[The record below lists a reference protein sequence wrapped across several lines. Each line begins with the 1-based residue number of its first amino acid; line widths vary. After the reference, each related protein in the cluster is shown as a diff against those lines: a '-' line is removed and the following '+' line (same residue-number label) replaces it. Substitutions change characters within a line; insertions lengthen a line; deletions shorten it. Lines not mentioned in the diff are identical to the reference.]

1 MEDDPEDMMSN
12 YGNIIIVTE
21 ADFEYQVVAY
31 SQQVPVV
38 VDFWAEWCGPC
49 KMLGPLL
56 ERLAAE
62 GEGSFR
68 LAKVDVDENP
78 NLSRRF
84 NIRSIPTVKGFVNG
98 QPVAEFVG
106 MVPESQVREFLKKL
120 IPDESTLELEKG
132 MSLLGLGQM
141 KTAEETFR
149 KLLEAGS
156 DSPLVPLGLAKSLL
170 LQGRGSEAL
179 QLIDAIPVGK
189 AFGPAETLRPLAL
202 ALASEGEISDDL
214 LEIAYQRAITLVKR
228 GNLPAALDGLLDILR
243 ESKRF
248 RGGEAQKVI
257 LAIFELLG
265 NQDPLTLQYR
275 RELSSVLF

>member
-1 MEDDPEDMMSN
+1 MTS
-12 YGNIIIVTE
+12 YRNIINVTE
-21 ADFEYQVVAY
+21 ADFEFEVVAY

-38 VDFWAEWCGPC
+38 VDFWAEWCQPC

-62 GEGSFR
+62 AEGTFR

-84 NIRSIPTVKGFVNG
+84 NIRSIPTVKGFSNG
-98 QPVAEFVG
+98 QAVAEFVG
-106 MVPESQVREFLKKL
+106 MVPEVQVREFLKKL
-120 IPDESTLELEKG
+120 VPDESTLEMEKG
-132 MSLLGLGQM
+132 FSLLELGQP

-149 KLLEAGS
+149 NLLATGME
-156 DSPLVPLGLAKSLL
+156 SPMVPLGLAKSLL
-170 LQGRGSEAL
+170 LQGRGEEAL
-179 QLIDAIPVGK
+179 HILDTIQVGK
-189 AFGPAETLRPLAL
+189 AFGPAETLRPLAI
-202 ALASEGEISDDL
+202 ALSRDDENTEDV
-214 LEIAYQRAITLVKR
+214 LETAYQHALILVKR

-243 ESKRF
+243 ENKRF

-265 NQDPLTLQYR
+265 NQHPQTIQYR

>member
-1 MEDDPEDMMSN
+1 MSN
-12 YGNIIIVTE
+12 YGNIIDVSE

-38 VDFWAEWCGPC
+38 VDFWAEWCSPC

-84 NIRSIPTVKGFVNG
+84 NIRSIPTVKGFFNG

-106 MVPESQVREFLKKL
+106 MVPEATVREFLKKL

-132 MSLLGLGQM
+132 FSLLALGQARS
-141 KTAEETFR
+141 AEETFR
-149 KLLEAGS
+149 SLLETGS
-156 DSPLVPLGLAKSLL
+156 ESPMVPLGLAKSLL
-170 LQGRGSEAL
+170 LQGRGGEAL
-179 QLIDAIPVGK
+179 LIIDAIPVGK
-189 AFGPAETLRPLAL
+189 AFGPAETLRPLAA
-202 ALASEGEISDDL
+202 ALVWDEETSDDL
-214 LEIAYQRAITLVKR
+214 MEAAYRRAISLVRR

-243 ESKRF
+243 ENKRF

-265 NQDPLTLQYR
+265 SQDPLTIQYR